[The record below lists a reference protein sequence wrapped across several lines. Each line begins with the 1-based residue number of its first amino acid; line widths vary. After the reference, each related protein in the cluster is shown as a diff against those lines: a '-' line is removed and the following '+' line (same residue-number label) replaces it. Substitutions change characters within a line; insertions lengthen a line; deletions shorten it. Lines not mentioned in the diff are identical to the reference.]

1 VIGLGAYCL
10 FNTNLLVEAKIL
22 HHGRRGTMYRGPTQ
36 EPQLMADIL
45 FLPVAV
51 EKAYFL
57 KGF

>member
-1 VIGLGAYCL
+1 
-10 FNTNLLVEAKIL
+10 
-22 HHGRRGTMYRGPTQ
+22 MYRGPAQ